1 MSSRS
6 DLREHAHQ
14 ARGQLC
20 QELQRLAERVGA
32 QGAIFAEVRLAGE
45 RMCWARPVRWG
56 TLVGGLPEDGQAL
69 DEALVEE
76 IWRPGDES
84 FRRFR
89 TAADACG
96 GSRDVAR
103 TLIFNED
110 RLVGWVGFVKR
121 SGTFTPSEL
130 DALSQEIERLGD
142 MARSYGRATDAMME
156 ACVGLSLVFA
166 SRERVAYRTELK
178 GGCFDE
184 ADLVRFG
191 ELCFEPRESPGMLK
205 GWLLRVQEVEGDAGA
220 GRLVHVEIAPRAERA
235 PDFALTEMQ
244 RRVAEYA
251 RSGATVSEIART
263 MGRSPHTIKTH
274 LKSVY
279 ERLGVASRL
288 ELAARL
294 GGGEL
299 V

>member
-1 MSSRS
+1 MSTRD
-6 DLREHAHQ
+6 DLR
-14 ARGQLC
+14 AREDRAKEALRR
-20 QELQRLAERVGA
+20 ELQRLSERVGA
-32 QGAIFAEVRLAGE
+32 QGAIFSEVRLAGA
-45 RMCWARPVRWG
+45 RMCWARPLSWG
-56 TLVGGLPEDGQAL
+56 AWGGAWLEDGKGV
-69 DEALVEE
+69 DEELVDE
-76 IWRPGDES
+76 IRRPNDES

-89 TAADACG
+89 TADDAEG
-96 GSRDVAR
+96 GGGDVAR

-110 RLVGWVGFVKR
+110 RLVGWVGFMKSR
-121 SGTFTPSEL
+121 GTFTPSEL
-130 DALSQEIERLGD
+130 DGLSQEIETLGD
-142 MARSYGRATDAMME
+142 VARSFGRASDAVMA
-156 ACVGLSLVFA
+156 ACAGLSLVFA
-166 SRERVAYRTELK
+166 SKESVAYRTELQ
-178 GGCFDE
+178 GGCFTTD
-184 ADLVRFG
+184 DLVRFG
-191 ELCFEPRESPGMLK
+191 ELCFDAREQPAMIK

-220 GRLVHVEIAPRAERA
+220 GRLVHVEIAPRAERS

>member
-1 MSSRS
+1 MSPRN
-6 DLREHAHQ
+6 DLRERAHQ
-14 ARGQLC
+14 AREELC
-20 QELQRLAERVGA
+20 QELQRLSERVGA
-32 QGAIFAEVRLAGE
+32 RGASFAEVRLAEE
-45 RMCWARPVRWG
+45 RMYWARPVRRG
-56 TLVGGLPEDGQAL
+56 TSMEGLPEDGAAV

-76 IWRPGDES
+76 IWRPVDES
-84 FRRFR
+84 FRCFR
-89 TAADACG
+89 RAPLARG
-96 GSRDVAR
+96 GSGDVAR
-103 TLIFNED
+103 TLIYNED
-110 RLVGWVGFVKR
+110 RLVGWVGFEKR
-121 SGTFTPSEL
+121 SGAFSPSEL
-130 DALSQEIERLGD
+130 DALSQESERLGD
-142 MARSYGRATDAMME
+142 VARSYGRATDAMMK

-166 SRERVAYRTELK
+166 SKESVAYRTELQ

-191 ELCFEPRESPGMLK
+191 ELCFESGEAVGMLK
-205 GWLLRVQEVEGDAGA
+205 GWLLRVQRVEGDAGV

-251 RSGATVSEIART
+251 RSGATVNEIARA
-263 MGRSPHTIKTH
+263 MGRSPHTVKTH

-299 V
+299 A